1 MKAKKVPV
9 RMCAGCGGRFDK
21 RDLVRVVRT
30 PQGDVQLDLTGK
42 MAGRGAYVCH
52 DPACLQKAR
61 KKRAFE
67 RALEVTISDAVYD
80 RMEAELKDEYRQVA
94 FYVGACPPCRQA
106 GYGARPGFAERTRR
120 QGAAGADG
128 AECVAPAGPRV

>member
-21 RDLVRVVRT
+21 RDLVR
-30 PQGDVQLDLTGK
+30 GDVQLDLTGK

-80 RMEAELKDEYRQVA
+80 RMEAELKDE
-94 FYVGACPPCRQA
+94 
-106 GYGARPGFAERTRR
+106 
-120 QGAAGADG
+120 
-128 AECVAPAGPRV
+128 